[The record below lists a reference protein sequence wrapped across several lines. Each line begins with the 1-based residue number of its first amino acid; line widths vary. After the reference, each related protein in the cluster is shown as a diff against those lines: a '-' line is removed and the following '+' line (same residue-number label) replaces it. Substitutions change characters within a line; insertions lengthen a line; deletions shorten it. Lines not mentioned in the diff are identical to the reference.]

1 MLVGGE
7 PITRGLLGVSREGI
21 DVKDKAWE
29 GKGDCVGVLVGSAGL
44 CFCPQPQLGVQL
56 LGRSCF
62 ASGANQKRRLCVKAS
77 YTN

>member
-44 CFCPQPQLGVQL
+44 CVLSSAATRCPAAGAIL
-56 LGRSCF
+56 LCF
-62 ASGANQKRRLCVKAS
+62 RCKPETTALCEGEL
-77 YTN
+77 Y